1 MVYEAIS
8 KKAIVNLGYFTE
20 LKNSKVVKEDWTIF
34 EDAKNQMLNLP
45 PDDRSPYWSYFSN
58 TGSIDGVDVLV
69 SELKQSHA
77 LDQEKPHIEKS
88 LTDLL
93 LRNFEGI
100 DTQSYGPPEQKFIFF
115 APNLDRPYFKKD
127 NKELL
132 IQVTNLKAIGLIH
145 ELEELNLI
153 KVLKNDF
160 HPVKRLSEK
169 YAGKLPVK
177 IADELQ
183 NYVTQS
189 REEWNNNDI

>member
-1 MVYEAIS
+1 MI
-8 KKAIVNLGYFTE
+8 T
-20 LKNSKVVKEDWTIF
+20 
-34 EDAKNQMLNLP
+34 
-45 PDDRSPYWSYFSN
+45 
-58 TGSIDGVDVLV
+58 
-69 SELKQSHA
+69 
-77 LDQEKPHIEKS
+77 
-88 LTDLL
+88 
-93 LRNFEGI
+93 
-100 DTQSYGPPEQKFIFF
+100 
-115 APNLDRPYFKKD
+115 
-127 NKELL
+127 LL

-189 REEWNNNDI
+189 REEWNNSDI